1 MKYLSI
7 IIIFCLVAFNVYAQK
22 IATFKFAFI
31 LENLPAYNDFITHI
45 NDFKKKRFEELRKQE
60 ELLIIKKKEI
70 DDSEV
75 LLSKNEYLSIITE
88 FNESKDNF
96 ENSVNKLNNYL
107 KENIELTEKK
117 ILNEIANIIK
127 EIATENSL
135 DIVFFDEQYFLA
147 SDSMDISDQISN
159 NLNNLKITL
168 QLTPYE

>member
-1 MKYLSI
+1 LKYLSI
-7 IIIFCLVAFNVYAQK
+7 TIIFCLVAFNVYAQK

-31 LENLPAYNDFITHI
+31 LENLPAYNDFIKHI

>member
-7 IIIFCLVAFNVYAQK
+7 TIIFCLVAFNVYAQK

-88 FNESKDNF
+88 FNESKNNF

>member
-7 IIIFCLVAFNVYAQK
+7 TIIFCLVAFNVYAQK

>member
-7 IIIFCLVAFNVYAQK
+7 TIIFCLVAFNVYAQK

-75 LLSKNEYLSIITE
+75 LLSKNEYLIIITE
-88 FNESKDNF
+88 FNESKNNF

-127 EIATENSL
+127 ELATENSL

-147 SDSMDISDQISN
+147 SDSIDISDQISN
-159 NLNNLKITL
+159 SLNNIKITL
-168 QLTPYE
+168 QLSLYE

>member
-7 IIIFCLVAFNVYAQK
+7 TIIFCLVAFNVYAQK

-88 FNESKDNF
+88 FNESKNNF

-107 KENIELTEKK
+107 KENIELIEKK
-117 ILNEIANIIK
+117 ILNEIDKVLKTDFFEEQVKKKDRICSPCDNILL
-127 EIATENSL
+127 AR
-135 DIVFFDEQYFLA
+135 VF
-147 SDSMDISDQISN
+147 M
-159 NLNNLKITL
+159 
-168 QLTPYE
+168 

>member
-7 IIIFCLVAFNVYAQK
+7 TIIFCLVAFNVYAQK

-159 NLNNLKITL
+159 NLNNLKIIL

>member
-7 IIIFCLVAFNVYAQK
+7 TIIFCLVAFNVYAQK

-31 LENLPAYNDFITHI
+31 LENLPAYNDFTSQV
-45 NDFKKKRFEELRKQE
+45 NEFKKKRFEELRKQE

-75 LLSKNEYLSIITE
+75 LLSKNEYLSIITK

>member
-7 IIIFCLVAFNVYAQK
+7 TIIFCLVAFNVYAQK

-75 LLSKNEYLSIITE
+75 LLSKNEYLSIITK

>member
-7 IIIFCLVAFNVYAQK
+7 TIIFCLVAFNVYAQK

-70 DDSEV
+70 EDSEV

-88 FNESKDNF
+88 FNESKNNF

-147 SDSMDISDQISN
+147 SDSIDISDQISN
-159 NLNNLKITL
+159 NLNNLKIIL